1 MYQVPGGGPIRQRV
15 LLVPKFRQRH
25 HAPSCDFQITR
36 EYGMISPV
44 SNAQTGPKSLEQ
56 GGTVQQ
62 KEPTLADFESFLNTQ
77 SPALRD
83 LTEGQR
89 KDLFDEYLEWRQAE
103 GQRKDLFDEY
113 LKWRQGSSVKPK
125 GTSVKRSSVKRA
137 SGARVARAGRVRA
150 GRGVAVRVYR
160 RGVGVGAAAGP
171 GYDYSSGYQTC
182 GFHPYPPCQ

>member
-1 MYQVPGGGPIRQRV
+1 MRANGSVFLAAGLFAHV
-15 LLVPKFRQRH
+15 LVTMPLGVELVSAAH
-25 HAPSCDFQITR
+25 
-36 EYGMISPV
+36 
-44 SNAQTGPKSLEQ
+44 AQTVPKSLEQ
-56 GGTVQQ
+56 GGAVQQ

-83 LTEGQR
+83 VTEGQR

-103 GQRKDLFDEY
+103 GERKDLFDEY
-113 LKWRQGSSVKPK
+113 LKWRQGRSVKPK

-150 GRGVAVRVYR
+150 GRGVAVRAGVRGVAWRGRVYR

>member
-1 MYQVPGGGPIRQRV
+1 MRANGTVFLAAGLFAHV
-15 LLVPKFRQRH
+15 LITMPLGVELVSAAH
-25 HAPSCDFQITR
+25 
-36 EYGMISPV
+36 
-44 SNAQTGPKSLEQ
+44 AQTVPKSLEQ

-89 KDLFDEYLEWRQAE
+89 KDLFDEYFQWRQAE

-113 LKWRQGSSVKPK
+113 LQWRQGSSVKPK
-125 GTSVKRSSVKRA
+125 ATSMKRSSLKRA
-137 SGARVARAGRVRA
+137 NGARVARAGRVRA
-150 GRGVAVRVYR
+150 GRGVRAGAGRGVAWRGRVYR

-182 GFHPYPPCQ
+182 GFHPYPACQ

>member
-1 MYQVPGGGPIRQRV
+1 MRANGTVFLAAGLLAHV
-15 LLVPKFRQRH
+15 LVTMPLGVELVSAAH
-25 HAPSCDFQITR
+25 
-36 EYGMISPV
+36 
-44 SNAQTGPKSLEQ
+44 AQTVPKSLEQ
-56 GGTVQQ
+56 GGAVQQ

-103 GQRKDLFDEY
+103 GERKGLFDEY

-137 SGARVARAGRVRA
+137 SGARIARDGRVRA
-150 GRGVAVRVYR
+150 SRGVAVRAGARGVAWRGRVYR
-160 RGVGVGAAAGP
+160 RGVGAGAAAGP

>member
-1 MYQVPGGGPIRQRV
+1 MRQEPDGGPIRHRV
-15 LLVPKFRQRH
+15 VLVPKFRQRH

-83 LTEGQR
+83 DLT
-89 KDLFDEYLEWRQAE
+89 E

-150 GRGVAVRVYR
+150 GRGVAVRAGARGVAWRGRVYR

>member
-1 MYQVPGGGPIRQRV
+1 MRANRTVFLAAGLLAHV
-15 LLVPKFRQRH
+15 LVTMPLGVELVSAAH
-25 HAPSCDFQITR
+25 
-36 EYGMISPV
+36 
-44 SNAQTGPKSLEQ
+44 AQTVPKSLEQ

-77 SPALRD
+77 RPALRD
-83 LTEGQR
+83 L
-89 KDLFDEYLEWRQAE
+89 AE

-125 GTSVKRSSVKRA
+125 GTRVKRSSVKRG

-150 GRGVAVRVYR
+150 GRSVAVGAGARGVARPVYR

-171 GYDYSSGYQTC
+171 GYDYSTGYQPC
-182 GFHPYPPCQ
+182 GFYPYPPCQ